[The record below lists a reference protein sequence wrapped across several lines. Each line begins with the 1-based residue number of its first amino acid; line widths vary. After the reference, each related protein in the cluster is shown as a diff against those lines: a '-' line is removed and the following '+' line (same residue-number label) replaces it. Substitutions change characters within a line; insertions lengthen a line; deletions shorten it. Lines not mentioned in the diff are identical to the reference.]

1 MDGRV
6 LGVAVCCLLGAYRGS
21 VVGSISSAVIFVV
34 WLLCQKATCLFPS
47 EFVTTLQWC
56 FQCGPKLNL
65 KWRLKKAASAVNDS
79 DKEPRTGFVQGPWF
93 GT

>member
-1 MDGRV
+1 M
-6 LGVAVCCLLGAYRGS
+6 
-21 VVGSISSAVIFVV
+21 
-34 WLLCQKATCLFPS
+34 LLCVACWEPTGGQWLDRCLPRSYFLSGSFVKKATCLFPS